1 MKMAPKKA
9 EKSKLKLA
17 RSPSFSSFVF
27 SQRSDANPEDAA
39 LYAERMNNFYQRAL
53 NESER

>member
-1 MKMAPKKA
+1 MAPKKA

-17 RSPSFSSFVF
+17 HFPSFSSFVF